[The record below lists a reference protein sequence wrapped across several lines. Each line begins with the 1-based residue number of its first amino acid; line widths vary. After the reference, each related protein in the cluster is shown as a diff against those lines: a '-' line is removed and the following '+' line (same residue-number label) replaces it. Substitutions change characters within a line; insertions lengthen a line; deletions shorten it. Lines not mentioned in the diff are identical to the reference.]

1 MSAKVEVF
9 VHLVWGTSGRQP
21 HITTELEPAL
31 HEAIQTKCVDLR
43 CAPKAIGSVADH
55 VHVLAALHPLVP
67 IARLVAEIKGYSAH
81 ALNKKFRGKDFRWQ
95 HGYAAFSVSSDDMPV
110 VTRYVRDQPRHH
122 ALGAIV
128 EELETMEPPKEA

>member
-1 MSAKVEVF
+1 MAAVDGAPGLSQGLEKQSLLRRLGEGMSAKVEVF

-43 CAPKAIGSVADH
+43 CAPNAIGSVADH

-67 IARLVAEIKGYSAH
+67 IARLVAEIKG
-81 ALNKKFRGKDFRWQ
+81 
-95 HGYAAFSVSSDDMPV
+95 
-110 VTRYVRDQPRHH
+110 
-122 ALGAIV
+122 
-128 EELETMEPPKEA
+128 